1 MLFKIFNYY
10 LFSALI
16 KIINILFYYLLTE
29 IFSINYLK
37 AFVIKYL
44 IILFINYFFQN
55 KFVFNK
61 NLIISKFFII
71 SILGLI
77 IQISLLYI
85 FVETFLLDHNLSNVI
100 ILLIL
105 SPLFFFILNKYAKK
119 KLILS

>member
-1 MLFKIFNYY
+1 MLLKIFNYY
-10 LFSALI
+10 LVSALV

-37 AFVIKYL
+37 AFAIKYP

-55 KFVFNK
+55 KVVFNK
-61 NLIISKFFII
+61 NLIISKFLII

-77 IQISLLYI
+77 TQISLLYI

-100 ILLIL
+100 IILIL
-105 SPLFFFILNKYAKK
+105 SPLFFFILNKYSKNR
-119 KLILS
+119 